1 MTTYIRS
8 DELHEL
14 CEKAALARGV
24 DAQHASWFARALTR
38 TSLMGID
45 THGLRLLPLYL
56 RELDEGRSNPCPA
69 MRTMRQSG
77 GTALV
82 DADGALGVV
91 AGTYAAE
98 LASDLASEH
107 GVGVVAVANSNHF
120 GAASVYGEL
129 IGKRGLIGIVTTS
142 AAARMAPFNGKRA
155 MFGTNPIC
163 FVAPACAD
171 DLYLFDMATSQI
183 SYSQVKHYRRN
194 GLELPPGWALDADG
208 RPAGDPSR
216 VASLSPLG
224 GYKGQGLAMM
234 VQILSCLLAS
244 MPLDHELSHLDA
256 EPYDRGRQIGHC
268 LIAIDP
274 ARFGSLDRFRQNV
287 SDLMET
293 IRRTPSVDGE
303 QVLVAGDPQRS
314 SVASRTSTGIPLN
327 ADDARSLAEEA
338 RRLGL
343 SRILSDNE
351 ALQKEVA

>member
-1 MTTYIRS
+1 MTTYIRP

-14 CEKAALARGV
+14 CEKAATARGV
-24 DAQHASWFARALTR
+24 DARHASWFARALTR

-56 RELDEGRSNPCPA
+56 RELDEGRSNPRPA
-69 MRTMRQSG
+69 MRTVRQAG

-82 DADGALGVV
+82 DADNALGVV
-91 AGTYAAE
+91 AGTHAAE
-98 LASDLASEH
+98 LASDLAGEH
-107 GVGVVAVANSNHF
+107 GIGIVAVANSNHF

-129 IGKRGLIGIVTTS
+129 IGRRGLIGIVTTS

-163 FVAPACAD
+163 FVAPARGD

-194 GLELPPGWALDADG
+194 GLELPLGWALDAQG
-208 RPAGDPSR
+208 QPAGDPSS
-216 VASLSPLG
+216 VVSLAPLG

-234 VQILSCLLAS
+234 VQILSCLLTS

-256 EPYDRGRQIGHC
+256 EPYDRGRRIGHC

-274 ARFGSLDRFRQNV
+274 ARFGPLDRFRESV
-287 SDLMET
+287 SNLMAA
-293 IRRTPSVDGE
+293 IRETPSADDK
-303 QVLVAGDPQRS
+303 QVLVAGDPQKA
-314 SVASRTSTGIPLN
+314 SVASRTRAGIPLN
-327 ADDARSLAEEA
+327 ADEARSLADEA
-338 RRLGL
+338 KRLGL
-343 SRILSDNE
+343 SRILFDSE
-351 ALQKEVA
+351 ASRKEAA

>member
-1 MTTYIRS
+1 MTTYIRP
-8 DELHEL
+8 DEVHEL
-14 CEKAALARGV
+14 CERAASARGV
-24 DAQHASWFARALTR
+24 SARHAGWFARALTR

-45 THGLRLLPLYL
+45 THGIRLLPLYL
-56 RELDEGRSNPCPA
+56 RELDEGRSNPRPA
-69 MRTMRQSG
+69 VRTIRQSG

-82 DADGALGVV
+82 DADSALGIV
-91 AGTYAAE
+91 AGTHAA
-98 LASDLASEH
+98 ALASELAGQY

-129 IGKRGLIGIVTTS
+129 IGSRGLIGIVTTS

-163 FVAPACAD
+163 FAAPACGD
-171 DLYLFDMATSQI
+171 DLYLFDMATSQV

-194 GLELPPGWALDADG
+194 SLELPLGWALDEHGD
-208 RPAGDPSR
+208 PAGDPSR
-216 VASLSPLG
+216 VASLAPLG

-234 VQILSCLLAS
+234 VQILSCLLTS

-274 ARFGSLDRFRQNV
+274 ARFGSLDRFRENV
-287 SDLMET
+287 SSLMQA
-293 IRRTPSVDGE
+293 IRETPSVDGK
-303 QVLVAGDPQRS
+303 QVLVAGDPQR
-314 SVASRTSTGIPLN
+314 ACAESRTRTGIPLS
-327 ADDARSLAEEA
+327 ADEARSLAREA

-343 SRILSDNE
+343 SGLLSGTE
-351 ALQKEVA
+351 ALQTEAA